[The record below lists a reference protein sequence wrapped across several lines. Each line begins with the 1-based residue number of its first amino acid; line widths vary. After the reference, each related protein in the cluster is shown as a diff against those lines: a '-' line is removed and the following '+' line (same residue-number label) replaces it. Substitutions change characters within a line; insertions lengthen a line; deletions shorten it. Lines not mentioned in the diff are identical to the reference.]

1 LIDTEGFRAN
11 VGIVIAN
18 GVGDVLWAKRV
29 QAGNSWQFPQGG
41 VNQGESPED
50 AAFREL
56 YEEVGLESHQVKL
69 VSQTRGWLSYRIPE
83 HLIRKRQKP
92 RCIGQKQRW
101 FLMQLNCAPGE
112 IRFDC
117 GDKAE
122 FIDWRWVSYWY
133 PTVDVVS
140 FKQEV
145 YRRALRELAP
155 AHSLLVAK
163 KRYPEHS
170 RGLRQHKS
178 RKSQNLG

>member
-18 GVGDVLWAKRV
+18 GAGDVLWAKRV
-29 QAGNSWQFPQGG
+29 QAGDSWQFPQGG
-41 VNQGESPED
+41 LNHGELPVD
-50 AAFREL
+50 AAYREL
-56 YEEVGLESHQVKL
+56 FEEVGLESHQVNL
-69 VSQTRGWLSYRIPE
+69 IAQTRGWLSYRIPE

-101 FLMQLNCAPGE
+101 FLMQLSCAADE

-122 FIDWRWVSYWY
+122 FSDWRWVSYWY
-133 PTVDVVS
+133 PTVDVVN
-140 FKQEV
+140 FKQDV

-155 AHSLLVAK
+155 AHSALVAG
-163 KRYPEHS
+163 KRYSGNS
-170 RGLRQHKS
+170 RGMKRRKKS
-178 RKSQNLG
+178 RRT